1 MNFQEIIATYGSDIL
16 LALINAILYILVFVF
31 TKSIK
36 KVKDSCITS
45 LTAKESTI
53 KTDVDKVSKEL
64 EKTREENAM
73 LKSRLEKIETALCR
87 FSEVD
92 SDEVNKNE

>member
-45 LTAKESTI
+45 LTKKESTI
-53 KTDVDKVSKEL
+53 KSDVDKVSKEL

-87 FSEVD
+87 FSEAD

>member
-45 LTAKESTI
+45 LTKKESTI
-53 KTDVDKVSKEL
+53 KSDVDKVSKEL
-64 EKTREENAM
+64 EKTREENVM

-87 FSEVD
+87 FSEAD